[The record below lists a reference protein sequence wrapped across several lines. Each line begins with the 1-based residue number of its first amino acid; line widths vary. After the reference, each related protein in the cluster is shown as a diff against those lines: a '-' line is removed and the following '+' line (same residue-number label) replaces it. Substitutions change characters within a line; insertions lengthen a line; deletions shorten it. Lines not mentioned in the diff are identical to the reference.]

1 MTIFGRNNMLKLIHG
16 ILKNEDCPHCGTEI
30 EYQCG
35 ECEKEE
41 EHLLSLDRAY
51 EDDWAK
57 AVKRSG
63 MEI

>member
-1 MTIFGRNNMLKLIHG
+1 MLKLIHG

>member
-41 EHLLSLDRAY
+41 QHLLSLDRAY
-51 EDDWAK
+51 ENAGAK
-57 AVKRSG
+57 AVKPRG
-63 MEI
+63 VEI